1 MIYPTRFHERGV
13 TTVEVAI
20 IGLLMMIV
28 LFALIEFGRLLW
40 TWGTLSEATRR
51 GARAAIVCPVDT
63 DAARNIAVFGNPNG
77 NGNAILTGLTVAHID
92 LGYVYRYFDEEDDQW
107 KYKYSSDTDELKDN
121 FANIRFARVSITDYE
136 IDLAIPILNPS
147 LTAPPFETT
156 LPVENM
162 GLIPGKV
169 ERQCS

>member
-1 MIYPTRFHERGV
+1 MSYPTRFHEKGM

-63 DAARNIAVFGNPNG
+63 DAARNIAVFGNPDG
-77 NGNAILTGLTVAHID
+77 NGNAILPRLVIDNIEVSYHDSNGGPLDTVTD
-92 LGYVYRYFDEEDDQW
+92 LAAVFP
-107 KYKYSSDTDELKDN
+107 
-121 FANIRFARVSITDYE
+121 NIRFARAQISQTNRYQ
-136 IDLAIPILNPS
+136 IDLAIPLLDLS
-147 LTAPPFETT
+147 LDAPPFETT

-162 GLIPGKV
+162 GLIPGKT